1 MEVRTG
7 KEAISLDADKKQVTV
22 KDLFT
27 GEEEVCMTM
36 VLAVEHLPVELLIQV
51 WHNRVYLKCVPG

>member
-27 GEEEVCMTM
+27 GEEEVCTYDKL
-36 VLAVEHLPVELLIQV
+36 VLAVGASPVELLI
-51 WHNRVYLKCVPG
+51 PGMAQSGCI